1 MQFPDEQRHVE
12 RNSVE
17 QEPLENVLATAEMD
31 SPHSPGLVHMGK
43 AAFDMF
49 WAVGREWLA

>member
-17 QEPLENVLATAEMD
+17 QEPLEYVVAAAEMD
-31 SPHSPGLVHMGK
+31 SPHSPGLVQMGET
-43 AAFDMF
+43 AFDMF
-49 WAVGREWLA
+49 